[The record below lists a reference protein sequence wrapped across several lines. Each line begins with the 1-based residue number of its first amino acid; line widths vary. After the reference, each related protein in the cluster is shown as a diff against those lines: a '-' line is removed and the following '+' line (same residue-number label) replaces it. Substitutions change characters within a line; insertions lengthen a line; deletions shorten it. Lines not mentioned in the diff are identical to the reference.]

1 MHVVAVLGVDRVHS
15 FDLATPLQVFT
26 TARSI
31 EKAPGA
37 VLGEPLYR
45 VIVCGDGED
54 LVAAGVGDVELYRY
68 TPAHPLVDALGAQTI
83 VVPGSNRQRL
93 PSPAVVEVLREAH
106 ARGIRIA
113 SVCGG
118 AFTLAAAGL
127 LDGRR
132 AATHWTSADQITEL
146 FPAVEVDDSVLF
158 VDDGDIL
165 TSAGAA
171 SSLDLCLHMIR
182 CDHGAAIAAETARHM
197 VVPPQRDGGQA
208 QFIRHRVPTGA
219 GSALEPAMGWIRLR
233 LDEEI
238 TAEEIAVHA
247 GVSERTLYRWFRDQ
261 HGTTPLQW
269 VLRQRLHRAQELLET
284 TDLSIEDVARQS
296 GFGTSMNMRQ
306 HFGKHIRTSPS
317 AYRKAFRARGA
328 GGAAQES
335 VAPRARVPHAG
346 H

>member
-31 EKAPGA
+31 EPAPGA

-45 VIVCGDGED
+45 VMVCGEGKD

-68 TPAHPLVDALGAQTI
+68 SPAFPLADALGAHTI

-106 ARGIRIA
+106 RRGIRIA

-146 FPAVEVDDSVLF
+146 FPMVEVDDSVLF

-171 SSLDLCLHMIR
+171 SGLDLCLHMIR
-182 CDHGAAIAAETARHM
+182 CDYGAAIAAETARHM

-208 QFIRHRVPTGA
+208 QFIRHRVPDGA
-219 GSALEPAMGWIRLR
+219 GSALEPAMHWIRRR

-238 TAEEIAVHA
+238 TAEEIAEHT

-261 HGTTPLQW
+261 NGTTPLQW
-269 VLRQRLHRAQELLET
+269 VLRERLYRAQELLET
-284 TDLSIEDVARQS
+284 TDLPIENVARES

-317 AYRKAFRARGA
+317 AYRKTFRAREA
-328 GGAAQES
+328 GGEAQDPG
-335 VAPRARVPHAG
+335 APRSAAAG
-346 H
+346 P